1 MRYLFTLEV
10 LCFMYN
16 ANQKKSP
23 VHNSLKTGKQVSHK
37 SSDHG
42 KKSKKKGKKGG
53 EKSVSSSSGGGIFGP
68 RAMQIYGVLLMAFSV
83 LLLVS
88 MISYFFHYGTDAS
101 KGISA
106 ENLAGTVGAR
116 LAHFFVDGCMGLFSI
131 GFAFLFF
138 LYGIRLTFGKSPLP
152 LLRTT
157 LTTILI
163 MAWLSI
169 TVGLFVYQSTKDY
182 FAGVFGNYLS
192 DLLVGAT
199 GKFMAILIMIA
210 FFLIILILCFNF
222 SMSTLLKIRVPKR
235 NGNEESADTDN
246 DEVQQKN
253 EKKRRW
259 FWQRNGKEEEEQK
272 FEPQTDETKLS
283 DLYISNKNELSEEY
297 RGKVFHFGPSEAEK
311 TVDQLDDL
319 LKTETSETA
328 TEDEDIFKPSVEKIK
343 EPKKTVEV
351 PFEVKIATGEST
363 DESEGDLLENEQ
375 LLEDETEAEAEEE
388 EEVQTEPLED
398 YDPRKDLSF
407 YQFPTLDLLND
418 YPAKEASEEQMRQEL
433 IEKKKRIEQTLSNF
447 GIAIKNITATVGPTV
462 TLYEIVPGEGV
473 RISKIK
479 NLEDDIALSLAALGI
494 RIIAPI
500 PGRGTIGI
508 EVPNKSPNIVSMKD
522 VLASEKFKNNKFEL
536 PIALGKTI
544 SNEPFVVDLAKM
556 PHLLMAGATGQGK
569 SVGLNAIIT
578 SLLYTKHPSELK
590 FVLVDPKKV
599 EFTLYSAIENHY
611 LAKLPDVEEAII
623 TDTKKVVRTLSS
635 LCAEMDQRYDLLKI
649 AKTRNIMEYNAKFCA
664 RKLSPA
670 LGHRYLPYIVLIID
684 EFGDLIM
691 TAGREVETPIAR
703 LAQLARAIGIH
714 LVIATQRP
722 SVNIITGII
731 KANFPA
737 RIAFRVTSI
746 VDSRTILDGSGANQL
761 IGKGDM
767 LISTGSD
774 MIRLQCAFVDTPEVE
789 RIVNFI
795 EEQQAYPEPFLL
807 PEVAEETGDDRGSDG
822 GEDFDS
828 DEIDPLFMDAATLVV
843 QTQQGSTSSIQRKM
857 KLGYNRA
864 GRIMDQLEEFGIVG
878 PAERSGKPREVKVKT
893 SEELRVILQKMGIL

>member
-1 MRYLFTLEV
+1 
-10 LCFMYN
+10 MYN
-16 ANQKKSP
+16 ANQKKTAARPS
-23 VHNSLKTGKQVSHK
+23 GKSGKMVSQK
-37 SSDHG
+37 ATAKD

-53 EKSVSSSSGGGIFGP
+53 EKSSSSSSGGGMFGP
-68 RAMQIYGVLLMAFSV
+68 RAMQIYGVLLMAFSL

-88 MISYFFHYGTDAS
+88 LVSYIFHHAADSSHVSSGVNP
-101 KGISA
+101 
-106 ENLAGTVGAR
+106 ENVAGTVGAH
-116 LAHFFVDGCMGLFSI
+116 LAYIFVDGCMGIFSV
-131 GFAFLFF
+131 GFAFLLF
-138 LYGIRLTFGKSPLP
+138 LYGIKLTFSKSILP
-152 LLRTT
+152 LFRTT
-157 LTTILI
+157 VATLLT
-163 MAWLSI
+163 MAWLSLALG
-169 TVGLFVYQSTKDY
+169 VFVYQSDKY
-182 FAGVFGNYLS
+182 YLAGVFGNYMS
-192 DLLVGAT
+192 EMMITAT
-199 GKFMAILIMIA
+199 GKWMS
-210 FFLIILILCFNF
+210 ILILIAFLLIIMILCYNF
-222 SMSTLLKIRVPKR
+222 SMSSLLKIRLPKR
-235 NGNEESADTDN
+235 NADDGETENEE
-246 DEVQQKN
+246 VKP
-253 EKKRRW
+253 EKKRRRW
-259 FWQRNGKEEEEQK
+259 FGGKDEEEEEQK
-272 FEPQTDETKLS
+272 FEPQTDDTKLS
-283 DLYISNKNELSEEY
+283 DLYITNKNELSEEY
-297 RGKVFHFGPSEAEK
+297 RGKVFHFGPSEPVK
-311 TVDQLDDL
+311 KVDNLEDL
-319 LKTETSETA
+319 LKEEKSEP
-328 TEDEDIFKPSVEKIK
+328 EVEEEDIFKPVVKNK
-343 EPKKTVEV
+343 ETKKLDEV
-351 PFEVKIATGEST
+351 PFEVRIATGEPSGENEAELT
-363 DESEGDLLENEQ
+363 ENEQ
-375 LLEDETEAEAEEE
+375 VAEGETEEEPATE
-388 EEVQTEPLED
+388 TVTTEPLED

-433 IEKKKRIEQTLSNF
+433 IEKKKRIEQTLNNF
-447 GIAIKNITATVGPTV
+447 GITIKNITATVGPTV

-479 NLEDDIALSLAALGI
+479 TLEDDIALSLAALGI

-522 VLASEKFKNNKFEL
+522 VLSSEKFKNNKFEL

-635 LCAEMDQRYDLLKI
+635 LCSEMDQRYDLLKI
-649 AKTRNIMEYNAKFCA
+649 AKTRNIKEYNAKFCA

-807 PEVAEETGDDRGSDG
+807 PEVAEETGDDRGMDG
-822 GEDFDS
+822 DDNFDS

>member
-1 MRYLFTLEV
+1 
-10 LCFMYN
+10 MYN
-16 ANQKKSP
+16 ANQKKTAARPS
-23 VHNSLKTGKQVSHK
+23 GKSGKMVSQK
-37 SSDHG
+37 ATAKD

-53 EKSVSSSSGGGIFGP
+53 EKSSSSSSGGGMFGP
-68 RAMQIYGVLLMAFSV
+68 RAMQIYGVLLMVFSV

-88 MISYFFHYGTDAS
+88 LVSYIFHHAADSSHVSSGVNP
-101 KGISA
+101 
-106 ENLAGTVGAR
+106 ENVAGTVGAH
-116 LAHFFVDGCMGLFSI
+116 LAYIFVDGCMGIFSV
-131 GFAFLFF
+131 GFAFLLF
-138 LYGIRLTFGKSPLP
+138 LYGIKLTFSKSILP
-152 LLRTT
+152 LFRTT
-157 LTTILI
+157 VATLLT
-163 MAWLSI
+163 MAWLSLALG
-169 TVGLFVYQSTKDY
+169 VFVYQSDKY
-182 FAGVFGNYLS
+182 YLAGVFGNYMS
-192 DLLVGAT
+192 EMMITAT
-199 GKFMAILIMIA
+199 GKWMS
-210 FFLIILILCFNF
+210 ILILIAFLLIIMILCYNF
-222 SMSTLLKIRVPKR
+222 SMSTLLKIRLPKR
-235 NGNEESADTDN
+235 NTEDGETENEE
-246 DEVQQKN
+246 VKP
-253 EKKRRW
+253 EKKRRRW
-259 FWQRNGKEEEEQK
+259 FGGKDEEEEEQK
-272 FEPQTDETKLS
+272 FEPQTDDTKLS
-283 DLYISNKNELSEEY
+283 DLYITNKNELSEEY
-297 RGKVFHFGPSEAEK
+297 RGKVFHFGPSEPVKKE
-311 TVDQLDDL
+311 DNLEDL
-319 LKTETSETA
+319 LKEEKP
-328 TEDEDIFKPSVEKIK
+328 EHEEVEEDIFKPVVKNRET
-343 EPKKTVEV
+343 KKQDEV
-351 PFEVKIATGEST
+351 PFEVRIATGEPSGENEAEMT
-363 DESEGDLLENEQ
+363 ENEQ
-375 LLEDETEAEAEEE
+375 VAEGESEEE
-388 EEVQTEPLED
+388 PATETVTTEPLED

-433 IEKKKRIEQTLSNF
+433 IEKKKRIEQTLNNF
-447 GIAIKNITATVGPTV
+447 GITIKNITATVGPTV

-522 VLASEKFKNNKFEL
+522 VLSSEKFKNNKFEL

-635 LCAEMDQRYDLLKI
+635 LCSEMDQRYDLLKI
-649 AKTRNIMEYNAKFCA
+649 AKTRNIKEYNAKFCA

-807 PEVAEETGDDRGSDG
+807 PEVAEETGDDRGMDG
-822 GEDFDS
+822 GDEFDS

>member
-1 MRYLFTLEV
+1 
-10 LCFMYN
+10 MYN
-16 ANQKKSP
+16 ANKKPKP
-23 VHNSLKTGKQVSHK
+23 VVNKVKTAKLVSQK
-37 SSDHG
+37 SSGKG
-42 KKSKKKGKKGG
+42 KKEKKNSKKGK
-53 EKSVSSSSGGGIFGP
+53 EKSSSTSSGGGIFGP
-68 RAMQIYGVLLMAFSV
+68 RAMQVYGVLLMLFAV

-88 MISYFFHYGTDAS
+88 LVSYFFHHEADLSHVSGHIAP
-101 KGISA
+101 G
-106 ENLAGTVGAR
+106 NVAGTLGAH
-116 LAHFFVDGCMGLFSI
+116 LAYFFVDCCMGIFSL
-131 GFAFLFF
+131 GFAFLLF
-138 LYGIRLTFGKSPLP
+138 LYGIRLTFSKTPLP
-152 LLRTT
+152 LFRTT
-157 LTTILI
+157 VATLLT
-163 MAWLSI
+163 MAWLSL
-169 TVGLFVYQSTKDY
+169 TLGVFVYSSDNEFLAGNFGTY
-182 FAGVFGNYLS
+182 FSN
-192 DLLVGAT
+192 LLVSST
-199 GKFMAILIMIA
+199 GRWVAILILIA
-210 FFLIILILCFNF
+210 LLLILLILCYNF
-222 SMSTLLKIRVPKR
+222 SMSYFLKLRLPKR
-235 NGNEESADTDN
+235 AQSGANDANEVVDN
-246 DEVQQKN
+246 QNK
-253 EKKRRW
+253 KKRKRW
-259 FWQRNGKEEEEQK
+259 FSRDEEEEEVK
-272 FEPQTDETKLS
+272 FEPQTEDTKLS
-283 DLYISNKNELSEEY
+283 DLYITNKNELSDEY
-297 RGKVFHFGPSEAEK
+297 RGNVFHFEPTEKEDKVEEEKVPDDGFAE
-311 TVDQLDDL
+311 L
-319 LKTETSETA
+319 LSNK
-328 TEDEDIFKPSVEKIK
+328 K
-343 EPKKTVEV
+343 EQKKFEEV
-351 PFEVKIATGEST
+351 PFEVKMGGGEKT
-363 DESEGDLLENEQ
+363 ADELFPGV
-375 LLEDETEAEAEEE
+375 E
-388 EEVQTEPLED
+388 EEVLEPTDAENESSENAETGVAEEPLED

-418 YPAKEASEEQMRQEL
+418 YPAKEANEEQMRKEL
-433 IEKKKRIEQTLSNF
+433 TEKKVRIEQTLNNF
-447 GIAIKNITATVGPTV
+447 GISIKNITATVGPTV
-462 TLYEIVPGEGV
+462 TLYEIVPAEGV

-522 VLASEKFKNNKFEL
+522 VLASDKFKNNKYEL

-544 SNEPFVVDLAKM
+544 SDEPFVVDLAKM
-556 PHLLMAGATGQGK
+556 PHVLMAGATGQGK

-623 TDTKKVVRTLSS
+623 TDTKKVVRTLNS
-635 LCAEMDQRYDLLKI
+635 LCAEMDQRYDLLKL
-649 AKTRNIMEYNAKFCA
+649 AKTRNIKEYNAKFCS

-670 LGHRYLPYIVLIID
+670 FGHRYLPYIVLIID

-691 TAGREVETPIAR
+691 TAGREVEMPIAR

-774 MIRLQCAFVDTPEVE
+774 LIRLQCAFVDTPEVE

-807 PEVAEETGDDRGSDG
+807 PEVAEETADDRGADG

-828 DEIDPLFMDAATLVV
+828 DEIDPLLMDAATLVV

-893 SEELRVILQKMGIL
+893 SEELKVILQRMGIL

>member
-1 MRYLFTLEV
+1 
-10 LCFMYN
+10 MYN
-16 ANQKKSP
+16 ARQKKKVQPP
-23 VHNSLKTGKQVSHK
+23 VNNRVKSLKLTSHK
-37 SSDHG
+37 AAAKT
-42 KKSKKKGKKGG
+42 KKSKKSKGKKEGA
-53 EKSVSSSSGGGIFGP
+53 SSAHSFRLFGP
-68 RAMQIYGVLLMAFSV
+68 RALQIYGIVLLAFS
-83 LLLVS
+83 LLLVVS
-88 MISYFFHYGTDAS
+88 LVSNFFHHTVD
-101 KGISA
+101 ISHVKSTT
-106 ENLAGTVGAR
+106 EPGNVAGTLGAH
-116 LAHFFVDGCMGLFSI
+116 LAYYFVDGCMGIFSV

-138 LYGIRLTFGKSPLP
+138 LYGVRLAFGKSILP
-152 LLRTT
+152 LFKTSV
-157 LTTILI
+157 TTILV

-169 TVGLFVYQSTKDY
+169 LFGLFCANTDAEFLS
-182 FAGVFGNYLS
+182 GSFGNYLS
-192 DLLVGAT
+192 ELLHANVGWAIS
-199 GKFMAILIMIA
+199 ILIMIVLL
-210 FFLIILILCFNF
+210 FVILILCFGF
-222 SMSTLLKIRVPKR
+222 SMNTLLKVKLPHPQHHNQEEDDEEDEEDEDKPARKSLFGKNRQKEKDVELEHQ
-235 NGNEESADTDN
+235 NED
-246 DEVQQKN
+246 
-253 EKKRRW
+253 
-259 FWQRNGKEEEEQK
+259 
-272 FEPQTDETKLS
+272 TKLS
-283 DLYISNKNELSEEY
+283 DLYITNKNELSDEY
-297 RGKVFHFGPSEAEK
+297 RGNVFTFDEPKQPDTS
-311 TVDQLDDL
+311 
-319 LKTETSETA
+319 TSEDVKV
-328 TEDEDIFKPSVEKIK
+328 EDFFPKTDNQPITSNLVAPSQEKK
-343 EPKKTVEV
+343 MHEEV
-351 PFEVKIATGEST
+351 PFEVKIATGESEADEQT
-363 DESEGDLLENEQ
+363 DLA
-375 LLEDETEAEAEEE
+375 EDEDVPALDGDSS
-388 EEVQTEPLED
+388 EEVENALPAEPLED

-418 YPAKEASEEQMRQEL
+418 YPAKEANEEQMRREL
-433 IEKKKRIEQTLSNF
+433 TEKKVRIEQTLNNF
-447 GIAIKNITATVGPTV
+447 GISIKNITATVGPTV
-462 TLYEIVPGEGV
+462 TLYEIVPAEGV

-522 VLASEKFKNNKFEL
+522 VLASDKFKNNKFEL

-544 SNEPFVVDLAKM
+544 SNEPFVVDLSKM

-599 EFTLYSAIENHY
+599 EFTLYSAIEDHY
-611 LAKLPDVEEAII
+611 LAKLPEEEEAII
-623 TDTKKVVRTLSS
+623 TDTKKVVRTLNS
-635 LCAEMDQRYDLLKI
+635 LCVEMDQRYDLLKL
-649 AKTRNIMEYNAKFCA
+649 AKTRNIKEYNAKFCS

-691 TAGREVETPIAR
+691 TAGREVELPIAR

-722 SVNIITGII
+722 SVNIITGMI

-774 MIRLQCAFVDTPEVE
+774 LIRLQCAFVDTPEVE
-789 RIVNFI
+789 RVANFI
-795 EEQQAYPEPFLL
+795 EEQQAYPEAFLL
-807 PEVAEETGDDRGSDG
+807 PYVPDTDSSDKMGD
-822 GEDFDS
+822 EDDSPINS
-828 DEIDPLFMDAATLVV
+828 DEIDSYFVEAAKLIV
-843 QTQQGSTSSIQRKM
+843 QSQQGSTSSIQRKL

-864 GRIMDQLEEFGIVG
+864 GRIMDQLEEFGVVG

-893 SEELRVILQKMGIL
+893 QEELQLIFQKMGLF